1 VPSAVTGQDGRRHD
15 QPEVHP
21 VFRKKTHGQIIGEE
35 LQEGLAHIGTAVA
48 EARQA
53 AAEQLAPRVEAARE
67 ASGPALDAAMAA
79 VAPKVA
85 AAVAVAAPAVEAARE
100 ALGPRVEVARDAATR
115 AAADLAPRVE
125 AAREALSPRVE
136 AARDAALP
144 HLTAAVAAAQ
154 AAATKAAADLTPR
167 VEAAR
172 GAARK
177 TLATDVV
184 PRLTAAQAA
193 TLAYAAPRVIA
204 AREAVT
210 PVLETTRESLSS
222 GLGSARD
229 EFELRRLELAALTA
243 KAAKKRAGLEKAAAK
258 KRRELERKAV
268 KAGKGVGRK
277 VGIEP
282 PPRRWPWLLAVL
294 GIAAA
299 VAVVLRRRSGSDDLW
314 TPAPTGDG
322 PVPSYR
328 EDPVPSSPSNSGKT
342 VSSAQMTPGD
352 ATPPDTDAGSW
363 AQQSAPTESPGSST
377 PDTATT
383 SSNDPALD
391 TATASPNDQPQ
402 TGTAGVGSDADDE
415 RNPSS

>member
-1 VPSAVTGQDGRRHD
+1 
-15 QPEVHP
+15 VHP

-35 LQEGLAHIGTAVA
+35 LQEGLVHIGTAVA
-48 EARQA
+48 EARKA
-53 AAEQLAPRVEAARE
+53 ATEQLAPRVEAARE
-67 ASGPALDAAMAA
+67 ASGPALDAAKGA

-85 AAVAVAAPAVEAARE
+85 AAAAVAAPAVEAALD
-100 ALGPRVEVARDAATR
+100 AIAPRVEAVLDTVG
-115 AAADLAPRVE
+115 PRVE
-125 AAREALSPRVE
+125 AAREALAPRVDAARE
-136 AARDAALP
+136 AAAP
-144 HLTAAVAAAQ
+144 HLAAAVTAAQ
-154 AAATKAAADLTPR
+154 AAATRAAADLTPR

-172 GAARK
+172 GAAQR
-177 TLATDVV
+177 TLAEDVV

-193 TLAYAAPRVIA
+193 TLAYAAPRVLA

-210 PVLETTRESLSS
+210 PVLENTRESLSS
-222 GLGSARD
+222 GLGSAR
-229 EFELRRLELAALTA
+229 EELELRRLELAAATA
-243 KAAKKRAGLEKAAAK
+243 KAAKKRGELERAAAK
-258 KRRELERKAV
+258 KRRELGRKAA
-268 KAGKGVGRK
+268 KAGKGGRRK

-282 PPRRWPWLLAVL
+282 RPRRWPWLLAVL

-342 VSSAQMTPGD
+342 VSTAQTTAGD

-363 AQQSAPTESPGSST
+363 AQQSKPTETPGSAT
-377 PDTATT
+377 PGTATT
-383 SSNDPALD
+383 SPDDPALD

-402 TGTAGVGSDADDE
+402 TASGGIGSASEDP
-415 RNPSS
+415 RNPAT